1 MRRPFQLESGELT
14 ATLKVRRRH
23 IIAKYES
30 HLAKLYE
37 ENWRSRFPLGRL
49 ALPIL
54 MTAFSLDL
62 VAENVHLAKPESVG
76 VSSERLKRID
86 ELVARKLDSGELVG
100 AVSLVARKGKI
111 VHFNAAELRRCRGEE
126 TDAT

>member
-1 MRRPFQLESGELT
+1 MKKISL
-14 ATLKVRRRH
+14 
-23 IIAKYES
+23 
-30 HLAKLYE
+30 
-37 ENWRSRFPLGRL
+37 SRFPLGRL

-111 VHFNAAELRRCRGEE
+111 VHFNAASYA
-126 TDAT
+126 DAEAKKPMQRDTIFRIFSMTKAITTTAAP